1 MRYISIRSWNIQWTR
16 KVVAVDTLGLHAGAD
31 QGEGVAGE
39 LSTGT
44 GHGATAQQHQHTRV
58 RAVGA
63 VLQQPAVL
71 KGLREHP
78 S

>member
-1 MRYISIRSWNIQWTR
+1 M
-16 KVVAVDTLGLHAGAD
+16 DTLGLHAGAD

-44 GHGATAQQHQHTRV
+44 GHGATAQQHQDTRV
-58 RAVGA
+58 GAVGA

-71 KGLREHP
+71 KGLREHQ